1 MEVCNFNA
9 INFSDLKSILY
20 LLGKGQQKQKRRKL
34 PLIEQYTKTNT
45 LVYFFPIFSVYE
57 QMKMGLV

>member
-9 INFSDLKSILY
+9 INVSDLKSILY

-34 PLIEQYTKTNT
+34 PLIEQYKPNT

-57 QMKMGLV
+57 QMKMGSV